1 MEGGRGREREKEEG
15 EREGEREKR
24 KKAKTTKKGNYKERG
39 ERGKGEM
46 LGAIYKQEIEYV
58 CVNHSLYKYH
68 NSSSTECTN

>member
-24 KKAKTTKKGNYKERG
+24 KKAKTTKKGEKG
-39 ERGKGEM
+39 EEM
-46 LGAIYKQEIEYV
+46 LGAINKQEIEYV

>member
-39 ERGKGEM
+39 ERGRERC
-46 LGAIYKQEIEYV
+46 QEQ
-58 CVNHSLYKYH
+58 
-68 NSSSTECTN
+68 